1 MLSEESMNLG
11 ARSERSQ
18 STFAGHRNG
27 EASMHKDF
35 RVGLL
40 TLNVF
45 LDYFCWDTDC
55 QHAGWKVPCYDRS
68 CTDNSYRT
76 DVQVVDERCS
86 NPNVNPLANP
96 APSSD
101 VGAGSNV
108 GAVCNLHVVTNKCT
122 AIDHHMRP
130 DLTPSCNH
138 TMSVKC
144 ERWDGCGPR
153 HRAWQR
159 VD

>member
-1 MLSEESMNLG
+1 
-11 ARSERSQ
+11 
-18 STFAGHRNG
+18 
-27 EASMHKDF
+27 MHKDF

-45 LDYFCWDTDC
+45 LDYPCWDTDC
-55 QHAGWKVPCYDRS
+55 QHAGWKVTCYDRS

-96 APSSD
+96 APSPD

-122 AIDHHMRP
+122 AIDHDMRP
-130 DLTPSCNH
+130 DLGPSCNH
-138 TMSVKC
+138 TPGADNRASSYD
-144 ERWDGCGPR
+144 RWLTESNMAIGIGGR
-153 HRAWQR
+153 NGRIIR
-159 VD
+159 LN